1 LLVLAGPSSVG
12 TFVSL
17 NLSTQRK
24 ECSAMNVKALLQSV
38 VTVLVV
44 MAIVN
49 RVPQLKAI
57 TG

>member
-1 LLVLAGPSSVG
+1 
-12 TFVSL
+12 
-17 NLSTQRK
+17 
-24 ECSAMNVKALLQSV
+24 MNVKALLQSV